1 MARGMR
7 ESLVPLAID
16 GFLGY
21 YTVAALLPRYP
32 MKGMNHHEI

>member
-1 MARGMR
+1 MR

-21 YTVAALLPRYP
+21 YTVAVLLPRYP

>member
-7 ESLVPLAID
+7 ESLVPLAIT
-16 GFLGY
+16 GFLRY

>member
-1 MARGMR
+1 MR

-16 GFLGY
+16 GILGY
-21 YTVAALLPRYP
+21 YTVAARLPRYP

>member
-1 MARGMR
+1 MR

-21 YTVAALLPRYP
+21 YTVAALPRYP
-32 MKGMNHHEI
+32 MKGMNHHEV